1 MQVGIRPF
9 GSRVPA
15 RSNMNRLATLAA
27 LFLVPALAYATPA
40 PKEKDSVEVEV
51 ASIKTNI
58 YTSYTRSTSWA
69 MSRLPKDSYTYTD
82 IIFAVVDGKHV
93 VYTCAD
99 RKKVCPVLDAGSKVQ
114 AERDGDSIYITS
126 SVPSEKKPVVAHY
139 KLVSGSW

>member
-1 MQVGIRPF
+1 
-9 GSRVPA
+9 
-15 RSNMNRLATLAA
+15 MNRFARFVF
-27 LFLVPALAYATPA
+27 LFLVPAIACAAPA
-40 PKEKDSVEVEV
+40 PREKQNIEVEV
-51 ASIKTNI
+51 ASVKTNI

-69 MSRLPKDSYTYTD
+69 MSNLPKETYTYTD

-126 SVPSEKKPVVAHY
+126 TVPEDKKPLVAHY
-139 KLVSGSW
+139 KLVSGGW